1 MLWACL
7 FLLRL
12 KKYPHMKISA
22 IINGSSKRANRTKSE
37 LLNLGN
43 IQVLLTKKAED
54 TNTFAIQVLEEKVEL
69 VLVAGGDGTVNQVI
83 NTWLRLKSKNLPMLA
98 VIPIGSANDF
108 VKTTGFKNIKTLLK
122 NASENLVI
130 PTDVLNL
137 NANGTQRYC
146 LNLTNIGIGANI
158 AKTVAKR
165 RMTWPSKLNY
175 FSATVGWLTLY
186 KAPKVE
192 LMVDDYKL
200 SLTTFLTAIGNAK
213 FSGDGLCLCPQAS
226 INDGKMAVTIIGKV
240 GLKDFIKYLPKLRLG
255 QQIKDPRI
263 LYKKADSLRIK
274 VVEGQLALETD
285 GEFVTTLTKNQVAQ
299 ISTLPAC
306 LRIVKPI

>member
-1 MLWACL
+1 
-7 FLLRL
+7 
-12 KKYPHMKISA
+12 MKISA

-263 LYKKADSLRIK
+263 LYKNAEVLRIK
-274 VVEGQLALETD
+274 VIEGQLALETD